1 MEHQDVDLKNVSTR
15 DLVEELKKREGVETC
30 DISLEE
36 SYSLE
41 VDHNGYYD
49 TYVDEGPA
57 IILIVTD

>member
-1 MEHQDVDLKNVSTR
+1 MERQDVDLKNVSTR

-36 SYSLE
+36 SYFLE
-41 VDHNGYYD
+41 VDHNGYHD
-49 TYVDEGPA
+49 NYVDEGPA

>member
-30 DISLEE
+30 GISLEE

-41 VDHNGYYD
+41 VDHNGYHD